1 MQISYYMGRTF
12 ALFVN
17 TSTTHLKYLF
27 LPACRP
33 FLPPRHSP
41 LSVCNGVESAEL
53 YSGVF
58 KSNGHPSHSA
68 HLSANRLA
76 LLLLSDIA
84 DQINQT
90 DTSSPPL
97 LWSSECHTDCYD

>member
-1 MQISYYMGRTF
+1 MPKNMQISYYMGRTF

-27 LPACRP
+27 FPACRP
-33 FLPPRHSP
+33 FLPPRNSP

-68 HLSANRLA
+68 HLSANRLV
-76 LLLLSDIA
+76 LLA

-90 DTSSPPL
+90 DSSSPPL
-97 LWSSECHTDCYD
+97 ALVPYGLL